1 MNLKDNNGK
10 DRSVEDIRVFQ
21 KHLNLFHSKGVSVHD
36 ENGHYFAVDDEF
48 LKKINQIV
56 IRLFQIMT
64 FSAG

>member
-36 ENGHYFAVDDEF
+36 VNVHYFTDDDEF
-48 LKKINQIV
+48 RKKIDQLV
-56 IRLFQIMT
+56 IRL
-64 FSAG
+64 SG